1 MINTIN
7 PIITQIGPFQIRWYG
22 VLLGAGVLC
31 AVLILKKLFQEKN
44 YSVELLMDMCV
55 WLIIGG
61 LIGAR
66 LGHVFFYNASYFL
79 AHPIEILY
87 IHKGGLASHGMT
99 IGLLVTF
106 FLYTKIKKIPLAKY
120 IDIMIIP
127 IPLIA
132 SFIRFANFTNSEIVG
147 RPTTVPW
154 AVLFPRYEA
163 IPVPRHPSQLYESA
177 IALAIF
183 CILYFVYKKYGEK
196 LKPYFIFHLFMLL
209 YFSTRFLVEFVK
221 EIHSPFEMGLPLT
234 MGQILSIPF
243 IVWALIYFLKMIA
256 PRCTSGR

>member
-106 FLYTKIKKIPLAKY
+106 FLYT
-120 IDIMIIP
+120 
-127 IPLIA
+127 
-132 SFIRFANFTNSEIVG
+132 E
-147 RPTTVPW
+147 
-154 AVLFPRYEA
+154 
-163 IPVPRHPSQLYESA
+163 
-177 IALAIF
+177 
-183 CILYFVYKKYGEK
+183 
-196 LKPYFIFHLFMLL
+196 
-209 YFSTRFLVEFVK
+209 
-221 EIHSPFEMGLPLT
+221 
-234 MGQILSIPF
+234 
-243 IVWALIYFLKMIA
+243 
-256 PRCTSGR
+256 

>member
-1 MINTIN
+1 MYNNSID
-7 PIITQIGPFQIRWYG
+7 PILTTLGPFQIRWYG

-31 AVLILKKLFQEKN
+31 AVVILKKLFTEKN
-44 YSVELLMDMCV
+44 YSVELLLDMCV
-55 WLIIGG
+55 WLIVGG

-99 IGLLVTF
+99 IGLLLTF
-106 FLYTKIKKIPLAKY
+106 FLYTKIKKIPLKQY

-147 RPTTVPW
+147 RPTDVPW
-154 AVLFPRYEA
+154 AVLFPLYEQN
-163 IPVPRHPSQLYESA
+163 PVPRHPSQLYESA
-177 IALAIF
+177 LALAIF
-183 CILYFVYKKYGEK
+183 CILYFVYKKYGDK
-196 LKPYFIFHLFMLL
+196 LKLYFIFYLFMLL

-221 EIHSPFEMGLPLT
+221 EIHTPFEAGLPLT
-234 MGQILSIPF
+234 MGQLLSIPF
-243 IVWALIYFLKMIA
+243 IVWAGVYFLKIKKQ
-256 PRCTSGR
+256 P